1 MEPKRDEEEA
11 RVGNSQHR
19 FITSDLACQVII
31 ISNTEDCQFRMTVIC
46 ACNQMG
52 YTQVS
57 KDSHTHQHS
66 GIQAFKHNEQKF
78 HNIYKWNPERLRLNQ
93 LQSTSQ
99 HVQSL
104 RNMKRVSISLRET
117 IQANHVMTLLSH
129 LPSKYH
135 WDILSSI
142 EHQTCLIKTGSSS
155 SYYKSYCKAIAS

>member
-1 MEPKRDEEEA
+1 MEPKRDKEEA
-11 RVGNSQHR
+11 RSGNSQHR

-46 ACNQMG
+46 ACNQMRPHKF
-52 YTQVS
+52 QKIVI
-57 KDSHTHQHS
+57 HAC
-66 GIQAFKHNEQKF
+66 IQAFKHNEQKF

-117 IQANHVMTLLSH
+117 IQANHVMTLLFH
-129 LPSKYH
+129 LPSKYQ

-155 SYYKSYCKAIAS
+155 SHYKSYCKAIAS